1 MVAGR
6 PGLAEREEC
15 AVNRF
20 DQVVGAFD
28 RLKGGV
34 AWLWFALCASLI
46 GLLGCLSQTLYM
58 GSLVW
63 VATGGSTAFILVR
76 RRQLASRARRAEIAA
91 RADQQNRDYLAGL
104 PSGIYGQFGP
114 S

>member
-1 MVAGR
+1 MVGR

-20 DQVVGAFD
+20 DQLVGAFD

-34 AWLWFALCASLI
+34 AWLWFALCTSLV

-63 VATGGSTAFILVR
+63 VATGGSTAFILAR
-76 RRQLASRARRAEIAA
+76 RRQLAARARSAEIAA

-104 PSGIYGQFGP
+104 PSGVYGQFGP
-114 S
+114 N

>member
-6 PGLAEREEC
+6 HGLAEREEC
-15 AVNRF
+15 AVNRL
-20 DQVVGAFD
+20 DQLVDAFD
-28 RLKGGV
+28 RLKGSV
-34 AWLWFALCASLI
+34 AYLWFMLCTSLI
-46 GLLGCLSQTLYM
+46 GLLGCLSQTLYL

-76 RRQLASRARRAEIAA
+76 RRQLAVRARSAAIAA

-104 PSGIYGQFGP
+104 PSGVYGQFRP
-114 S
+114 N